1 MLPSQTQRLLMLLAV
16 GIGTPAWWWAAGM
29 LPPADGLS
37 GWALSDS
44 AYGLAGAAGLLLLTA
59 LPVLVAAGLIS
70 VTGNPLSGVFCVALA
85 GGIAHHGN
93 ALMGVARRAADAS
106 APGTAPGM
114 AGTISEAALRGA
126 NLPEGLYHGLVMEM
140 GVGVLVLTLLLAGM
154 QVLRGWWSKRAPPR
168 LRSQHLGESVHLWKV
183 DGKSVTAGLIT
194 AAVGAVLTAALVQ
207 NDDPQQVAGGLVL
220 AFAIAALLGHAVA
233 PNQRPWATLVAPAT
247 VGGAGYVWAARQ
259 LGGSGGPDAL
269 LTALYTDT
277 LPGLALGLPLHYLT
291 AGVLGCA
298 IGIGVGQVIEQAKLG
313 EA

>member
-37 GWALSDS
+37 GWTLSDS
-44 AYGLAGAAGLLLLTA
+44 AYGLVGGTGLLLLAA

-93 ALMGVARRAADAS
+93 ALVGVARRATDD
-106 APGTAPGM
+106 
-114 AGTISEAALRGA
+114 
-126 NLPEGLYHGLVMEM
+126 HGLAGAVPGGAIYLGLAVEM
-140 GVGVLVLTLLLAGM
+140 GVGVLVLTLLLAGV
-154 QVLRGWWSKRAPPR
+154 QALRGWWAKRVPR
-168 LRSQHLGESVHLWKV
+168 RLLSRHLGESVHLWKV

-220 AFAIAALLGHAVA
+220 AFAIASLVGHAVA
-233 PNQRPWATLVAPAT
+233 PNQRPWATLVAPAA
-247 VGGAGYVWAARQ
+247 VGVAGYVWAARQ
-259 LGGSGGPDAL
+259 LGGSEDPNAL
-269 LTALYTDT
+269 LAALYADT

-298 IGIGVGQVIEQAKLG
+298 IGIGVGQVVEQAKLS